1 MVIGG
6 IVGKREIRKRDKNE
20 KPKKRSKLE
29 NKILIPEFFSY
40 FICSPLCIYVIFCS
54 FLSFFIVL
62 FAPQFCFLSFFLL
75 PLELFVIFLA
85 SPGPG

>member
-40 FICSPLCIYVIFCS
+40 FICSPYVFI
-54 FLSFFIVL
+54 SFFAPSSVFSL
-62 FAPQFCFLSFFLL
+62 FYLLPSFVFLSFFLL
-75 PLELFVIFLA
+75 PPAQVDLHLPLVY
-85 SPGPG
+85 